1 MGERWAVA
9 VLVVLVVVWV
19 LVVMVLAGEQ
29 RAERKV

>member
-9 VLVVLVVVWV
+9 VLVVLAVVWV
-19 LVVMVLAGEQ
+19 LVAMVLAGEQ